1 MRIVATHRIE
11 SPHAEVLAWHE
22 RPGALVRLTPPGV
35 ATIDD
40 PTAGSM
46 RAGRVVGAHMGPTA
60 LPLRPAW
67 VLRHAEATAAGRF
80 VDQQVSGPWRSWQH
94 EHGIVADPADPS
106 ATLLTDTIEVELPGG
121 VERSTPVGAAL
132 ERRVR
137 RLLAF
142 RARQLREDLALHTAL
157 AAVPRRTI
165 AITGASGLVGT
176 QLAALLESGGH
187 TVRRLVRKDRPGP
200 GEIRW
205 DPSAGEL
212 DPGDLAGVDVV
223 VHLAGRSIATRWT
236 DAAKREIRD
245 SRVEGTALIAR
256 TLARMTDG
264 PRTLVTASA
273 IGVYGPQRPGE
284 VLTEEDTAGTGF
296 LADLVRD
303 WEAATAPASRAGVRV
318 AQLRTGVV
326 LSDGGG
332 SLLPQL
338 PLLLAGVGGRLAPPD
353 AVTSWITLDDLVR
366 AYATVALA
374 SSAEGPLNAVAPHP
388 VTQAELVRALGRTLH
403 RPAVVPVPAAG
414 PALLLGAEAARELV
428 RADQRVDA
436 TRLQQAGARF
446 EHPRVEEA
454 LHHVLWR

>member
-22 RPGALVRLTPPGV
+22 RPGALVRLTPPGL

-40 PTAGSM
+40 PTAGGM
-46 RAGRVVGAHMGPTA
+46 RVGRVVGAHMGPAA

-67 VLRHAEATAAGRF
+67 VLRHAEATAADRF
-80 VDQQVSGPWRSWQH
+80 VDQQVSGPWRTWRH

-106 ATLLTDTIEVELPGG
+106 ATLLVDRIEVELPGG
-121 VERSTPVGAAL
+121 LERSAPVHAAL

-142 RARQLREDLALHTAL
+142 RARQLRHDLALHTAF
-157 AAVPRRTI
+157 AAVPRRTV

-187 TVRRLVRKDRPGP
+187 TVRRLVRDDRPGP

-205 DPSAGEL
+205 DPRAGEL
-212 DPGDLAGVDVV
+212 DPRYLEGVDVV

-236 DAAKREIRD
+236 AAAKREIRD

-256 TLARMTDG
+256 TLAGMADG

-284 VLTEEDTAGTGF
+284 LLTEEDTAGTGF

-303 WEAATAPASRAGVRV
+303 WEAATAPAERAGLRV

-366 AYATVALA
+366 AYATIALA

-403 RPAVVPVPAAG
+403 RPTVVPVPAAG

-446 EHPRVEEA
+446 EHPRIEEA

>member
-1 MRIVATHRIE
+1 MPLPAGGRTLGGMRIEATHRI
-11 SPHAEVLAWHE
+11 PHPPAVVSAWLE
-22 RPGALVRLTPPGV
+22 RPGARVRMTPPGM
-35 ATIDD
+35 AALDARLD
-40 PTAGSM
+40 
-46 RAGRVVGAHMGPTA
+46 GRWRSRWHAQ
-60 LPLRPAW
+60 
-67 VLRHAEATAAGRF
+67 HAE
-80 VDQQVSGPWRSWQH
+80 
-94 EHGIVADPADPS
+94 ADPADP
-106 ATLLTDTIEVELPGG
+106 AVTLLHDELEIALPGPLA
-121 VERSTPVGAAL
+121 RSGTAGRAL
-132 ERRVR
+132 EERTH
-137 RLLAF
+137 RLLDF
-142 RARQLREDLALHTAL
+142 GARQLQADLTHH
-157 AAVPRRTI
+157 AARARAPRRTV

-187 TVRRLVRKDRPGP
+187 TVRRLVRGDRPGS

-205 DPSAGEL
+205 DPRAGEL
-212 DPGDLAGVDVV
+212 DPRDLEGVDVV

-236 DAAKREIRD
+236 AAAKREIRD

-256 TLARMTDG
+256 TLAGMTNG

-284 VLTEEDTAGTGF
+284 LLTEEDSAGTGF

-303 WEAATAPASRAGVRV
+303 WEAATAPAARAGLRV

-353 AVTSWITLDDLVR
+353 AVTSWITLDDLAR
-366 AYATVALA
+366 AYATIALA

-388 VTQAELVRALGRTLH
+388 VTQEELVRALGRTLH

-436 TRLQQAGARF
+436 TRLQEAGARF
-446 EHPRVEEA
+446 EHPRIDEA